1 MNRYKV
7 WKLVKERGELVRFK
21 VKKDSIVLLK
31 SQADEL
37 NDYSDQTMKEYEL
50 IEEDIMN
57 KKEPVKKVGR
67 RKKEE
72 TKED

>member
-1 MNRYKV
+1 MYRYKV

-21 VKKDSIVLLK
+21 VNKDSIVLLK

>member
-1 MNRYKV
+1 M
-7 WKLVKERGELVRFK
+7 GELVRFK

-50 IEEDIMN
+50 IEEDIIN

>member
-21 VKKDSIVLLK
+21 VKRESTVLLK

-37 NDYSDQTMKEYEL
+37 NDYSDQTMREYEL

>member
-1 MNRYKV
+1 
-7 WKLVKERGELVRFK
+7 
-21 VKKDSIVLLK
+21 LLK

-50 IEEDIMN
+50 IEDDIMN
-57 KKEPVKKVGR
+57 KKEPVKKQR
-67 RKKEE
+67 RPKKSE

>member
-1 MNRYKV
+1 M
-7 WKLVKERGELVRFK
+7 
-21 VKKDSIVLLK
+21 LK

>member
-7 WKLVKERGELVRFK
+7 WKLVKERGELVRFN

>member
-21 VKKDSIVLLK
+21 VNKDSIVLLK